1 MEEKRGKGQPRS
13 FKDAKAFLDAF
24 TDYLKYCDKEEK
36 MANIAGFCWYTGI
49 TRETYYKQQE
59 YYSDAFKNIEQ
70 ALEDRA
76 INHKAPAIAIF
87 YLKNKFGY
95 KDKQE
100 VDQTNVNM
108 NIETDMTPEE
118 ADQILKRFGV
128 EIEIDNSN
136 TKQK

>member
-76 INHKAPAIAIF
+76 INHKAPAIATGIESEHKAQRF
-87 YLKNKFGY
+87 MRELKS
-95 KDKQE
+95 
-100 VDQTNVNM
+100 TNPGSKYRLVK
-108 NIETDMTPEE
+108 IRS
-118 ADQILKRFGV
+118 AAF
-128 EIEIDNSN
+128 
-136 TKQK
+136 